1 MGRNEDTREV
11 AIIGAGF
18 GGIGLG
24 IRLHRAGMRDFVIL
38 EKSNSIGG
46 VWRDNTYPGAAC
58 DVPSRLYSYSFEQ
71 SWPWQ
76 SRFGRQ
82 SEILAYLNH
91 CADKYDVI
99 AHIRLETQV
108 TSACFDDEM
117 GLWRVALSSGETIL
131 VRVLVSGVG
140 IFNQPIVPDIPGRAT
155 FAGPSFHSSE
165 WNHAI
170 DLSGRRVAVIGTG
183 ASAIQFVPE
192 IAKVAGQLHVCHRSP
207 QYVRPRD
214 ERVMGRRP
222 RDRWDILREFDNGTA
237 RRYSDEL
244 AAEARTAWLHY
255 LTTEVPDPALRA
267 KLTPT
272 YPFGCKRMLQS
283 NDWYPALQRPNVE
296 LINVPV
302 EQITQD
308 AIRTSDGVTRNVD
321 VIIYGTGFRP
331 TAYLPHLHITGRAGF
346 DLAAAW
352 QDGAEAY
359 LGLTVSGC
367 PNFFMLY
374 GPNTNSSGSII
385 FFLECQARYIVRC
398 LKAMRSRRA
407 RTIEIRADVLNAF
420 NEEVR
425 ARLSDS
431 VIADA
436 ACHTY
441 FKLENGRI
449 VTQWPWTMREYRRRT
464 RRLDPGDYVFEADA
478 GSAEAERHRIRPARA
493 SRLPRRRPSPSSS
506 RRQYLAAGT

>member
-1 MGRNEDTREV
+1 MSNSENIKQV

-24 IRLHRAGMRDFVIL
+24 IRLHRAGIRDFVIL

-82 SEILAYLNH
+82 SEILGYLNH
-91 CADKYDVI
+91 CADKYDVTD
-99 AHIRLETQV
+99 HIRLETQV

-267 KLTPT
+267 KLTPQ

-296 LINVPV
+296 LIDVPV

-308 AIRTSDGVTRNVD
+308 ALRTSDGVTRNVD

-331 TAYLPHLHITGRAGF
+331 TAYLPHLHITGRAAGRVGPGHTPR
-346 DLAAAW
+346 DVGIRRRWAVPGEACRERAACRSA
-352 QDGAEAY
+352 
-359 LGLTVSGC
+359 
-367 PNFFMLY
+367 N
-374 GPNTNSSGSII
+374 
-385 FFLECQARYIVRC
+385 RRR
-398 LKAMRSRRA
+398 RSR
-407 RTIEIRADVLNAF
+407 AD
-420 NEEVR
+420 R
-425 ARLSDS
+425 
-431 VIADA
+431 DA
-436 ACHTY
+436 W
-441 FKLENGRI
+441 R
-449 VTQWPWTMREYRRRT
+449 
-464 RRLDPGDYVFEADA
+464 
-478 GSAEAERHRIRPARA
+478 
-493 SRLPRRRPSPSSS
+493 SRLLHPAPESKGARRGAGAGHPRRGQNPHPSGRGDTGGERELPLS
-506 RRQYLAAGT
+506 RNG